1 MCTSIALKTH
11 DFYFGRTMD
20 LEYNFNESVV
30 FTPRNYPLPFRKVG
44 ILDRHYAILGMA
56 AVSGGYPLYADAV
69 NERGLCIAG
78 LNFPDNAY
86 YPDTED
92 SSSNNISPFELIL
105 WILGKCASIAEA
117 KKLLSATHLVSVPF
131 SSDIPLT
138 PLHWHIADSDSS
150 IVLEST
156 RDGMKVY
163 DNPVGVLT
171 NNPGFHFQTTNLCQ
185 YMNLVTGNPKNCFT
199 SIPSLIP
206 FGQGLGCFGLP
217 GDFSPAS
224 RFVKAAYMCLN
235 SVCNDDEMS
244 SISQAFHILDSVSL
258 VKGSVIT
265 SGNLCDITT
274 YSCCMNATK
283 GFYYY
288 KTYENSQFTAIDMQR
303 ENLES
308 DQLRSYPLTAT
319 QQVVWAN

>member
-1 MCTSIALKTH
+1 
-11 DFYFGRTMD
+11 
-20 LEYNFNESVV
+20 
-30 FTPRNYPLPFRKVG
+30 
-44 ILDRHYAILGMA
+44 
-56 AVSGGYPLYADAV
+56 
-69 NERGLCIAG
+69 
-78 LNFPDNAY
+78 
-86 YPDTED
+86 
-92 SSSNNISPFELIL
+92 
-105 WILGKCASIAEA
+105 
-117 KKLLSATHLVSVPF
+117 
-131 SSDIPLT
+131 
-138 PLHWHIADSDSS
+138 
-150 IVLEST
+150 
-156 RDGMKVY
+156 MKVY

-185 YMNLVTGNPKNCFT
+185 YMNLVTGSPKNCFT
-199 SIPSLIP
+199 SIPNLIP